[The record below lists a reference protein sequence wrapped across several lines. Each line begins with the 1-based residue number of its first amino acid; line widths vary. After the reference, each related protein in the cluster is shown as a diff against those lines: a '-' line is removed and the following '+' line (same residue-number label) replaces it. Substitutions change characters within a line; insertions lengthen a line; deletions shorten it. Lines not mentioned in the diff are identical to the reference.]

1 VAAWQRDTEKA
12 ALRLRCGYILLS
24 TAISEGWHRGFSG
37 ASYDC
42 GLVAYSDPPFT
53 KSQSTLCTAAN
64 YMQRGDSTVMTTIKR
79 RVPIENNLYFEYEV
93 SPHRAILA
101 RRSEVEA
108 NDLRGSTISCQASI
122 EFLSQSSDDDAQLDE
137 SKRVTGLHIPFKQ
150 VRLKGQINPLKPPL
164 HVETV
169 LIGRALGQPTGYL
182 AGVGFRIRDDGY
194 VEGEFEHGTEK
205 FLSFGDFQK
214 AVKICLEQTS
224 DDNG

>member
-1 VAAWQRDTEKA
+1 LEEDV
-12 ALRLRCGYILLS
+12 
-24 TAISEGWHRGFSG
+24 
-37 ASYDC
+37 
-42 GLVAYSDPPFT
+42 
-53 KSQSTLCTAAN
+53 
-64 YMQRGDSTVMTTIKR
+64 TTIKR
-79 RVPIENNLYFEYEV
+79 RIQVEGNLYFEYDV

-101 RRSEVEA
+101 RRSGLTA
-108 NDLRGSTISCQASI
+108 NDVSEAGGQRKESHEALLRSSNNEISRDRMQPA
-122 EFLSQSSDDDAQLDE
+122 A
-137 SKRVTGLHIPFKQ
+137 GMHIPFKQ

-205 FLSFGDFQK
+205 FLSFGDFEK

-224 DDNG
+224 DDND